1 MRWLTAV
8 LTFKRFVFYGFP
20 VYLMLAEYAI
30 RFLIS
35 FAPGRVEEVSILA
48 ASNSIAAAGLGLIA
62 PVLLPKPVSSSLS
75 VSALAEIRAAGAQV
89 INRRDQKLMFSA
101 YIGLLVLPFFW
112 GAALWLAH
120 DTAGR
125 HEIQIFGTPVPVPF
139 LIGLGIYI
147 AGMIYTEV
155 KEMV

>member
-1 MRWLTAV
+1 MQWITGV

-20 VYLMLAEYAI
+20 VYLMLAEYAM

-75 VSALAEIRAAGAQV
+75 ASTLSELRAAGAQV
-89 INRRDQKLMFSA
+89 INRRDQKLIFSA

-120 DTAGR
+120 DTAGP
-125 HEIQIFGTPVPVPF
+125 HEIQMLGTPVPVPF

-155 KEMV
+155 KEVV